1 MLVTEAELL
10 HVADN
15 FISIGF
21 IEDVIST
28 VHIYFTNYF
37 SFDHNDFIKDV
48 ISINRI
54 DFVVSA
60 VSINQLD
67 FVMGAVNTNQLDFV
81 MSVVNTIH
89 IDCYEIN

>member
-15 FISIGF
+15 LISIGF

-60 VSINQLD
+60 V
-67 FVMGAVNTNQLDFV
+67 NTNQLDFV